1 MPLQPQ
7 PIEWSIPE
15 FQELVSILAAGYLRL
30 LRSQDP
36 KRRHVAQ
43 LAPSRIS
50 TPGQECP
57 CYQVTAE

>member
-30 LRSQDP
+30 PQDQAA
-36 KRRHVAQ
+36 KRRNMAQ
-43 LAPSRIS
+43 LAPPRIS
-50 TPGQECP
+50 TQRSECP
-57 CYQVTAE
+57 CYQVAAE